1 MHTLQ
6 SILKSRQITFK
17 DLLLRRNFT
26 CEEFMNVMK
35 NFTWIGIAT
44 NLH

>member
-6 SILKSRQITFK
+6 SILKSRQIKFK